1 MLLYAT
7 LKVTIMCP
15 LINKVHLDEA
25 KNEFNNVNGSQ
36 TMDPTKKVYLIKKN
50 EWKKLTYTNTGK
62 SCIEETYCCAW
73 ASRFKFTGERDGCG
87 PVDQI

>member
-7 LKVTIMCP
+7 LKVIIMCP

-50 EWKKLTYTNTGK
+50 EWKQINLHKHWKKLYGGDILMCSSVK
-62 SCIEETYCCAW
+62 I
-73 ASRFKFTGERDGCG
+73 
-87 PVDQI
+87 